1 MVFVVVFVYI
11 MFSGLIGTTPLQS
24 EARMKGDMKMA
35 TYMMQFGFTQQG
47 IQKIKESPA
56 RVEAAKKTVRDLG
69 EEVKAFY
76 AILGSQYDTVFIL
89 EALNDEAVAKMA
101 IAISSLGFVRTVTHR
116 IFTED
121 EFRKIVSSL
130 S

>member
-1 MVFVVVFVYI
+1 M
-11 MFSGLIGTTPLQS
+11 T
-24 EARMKGDMKMA
+24 MA

-69 EEVKAFY
+69 GEVKAFY
-76 AILGSQYDTVFIL
+76 AIMGGQYDTVFIL
-89 EALNDEAVAKMA
+89 EAPNDEAVAKMA
-101 IAISSLGFVRTVTHR
+101 LAIGSLGYVHTDTHR

-130 S
+130 P